1 MVIKCHHFYDLNEF
15 CRRCY
20 MPKPWV
26 IYEWNYFI
34 LFCPSAVI
42 SVSLTRQ
49 QMDFSPLPLI
59 RYNWFITYQLSD
71 LTTLQWCGVEIDI
84 PLFSPRV
91 ILMENAVT
99 MFLRLEKVENSQ
111 PFRKTNNT
119 RKNQISSISH
129 YEYARLKIT

>member
-1 MVIKCHHFYDLNEF
+1 
-15 CRRCY
+15 
-20 MPKPWV
+20 
-26 IYEWNYFI
+26 
-34 LFCPSAVI
+34 
-42 SVSLTRQ
+42 
-49 QMDFSPLPLI
+49 MDFSPLPLI

-129 YEYARLKIT
+129 YEYVRLKIT